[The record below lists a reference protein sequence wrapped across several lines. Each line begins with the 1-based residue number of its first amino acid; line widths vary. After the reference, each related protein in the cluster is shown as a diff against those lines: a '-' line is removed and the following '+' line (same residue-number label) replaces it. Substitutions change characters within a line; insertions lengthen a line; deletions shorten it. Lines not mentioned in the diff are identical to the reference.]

1 MSSCRIQE
9 SFHEIFVVR
18 FINNLI
24 RTALFEKLSDSSRPR
39 EKSRDWLPAVQG
51 GPGSNP
57 GQSGGRRK
65 QNRRRREG
73 DDEFLE
79 CCKNAKAAF
88 IQFFVFA
95 FTCQAW
101 FQSERNILL
110 HRHEC
115 CRNAKE
121 SDICH
126 DCRWH
131 WRLKNIFVII
141 MRCDSAWIKN
151 KVLNAK
157 QINQS
162 RECGEC
168 RESWKQSQP
177 LASFLSYD
185 WAKIRKKLIW
195 KIINCEGTNQRI
207 IKYF

>member
-1 MSSCRIQE
+1 MSSCRIQK

-18 FINNLI
+18 LTNNLI
-24 RTALFEKLSDSSRPR
+24 RTVLFEKLSDCSRPR
-39 EKSRDWLPAVQG
+39 EESRDWLPAVQG

-65 QNRRRREG
+65 QDRHRREG
-73 DDEFLE
+73 DEFLE

-101 FQSERNILL
+101 FSSERNILL

-131 WRLKNIFVII
+131 WRLKNIFLII

-151 KVLNAK
+151 KVAK
-157 QINQS
+157 QENA
-162 RECGEC
+162 
-168 RESWKQSQP
+168 
-177 LASFLSYD
+177 ASAEKVENSLNLSLLFYHTMEQ
-185 WAKIRKKLIW
+185 KIRKKLIW